1 LYDVR
6 IIIFYTMQI
15 QRDYDEMFMQ
25 YAICL
30 AKKGWGKTGIN
41 PLVGATV
48 VKNNR
53 IIGQGYHR
61 MIGEAHAEVC
71 ALRDAGTRAQ
81 EATLYVNLEPC
92 CCTGRT
98 PPCVE
103 AIYRTRIKRVVIG
116 AIDPNPAVN
125 GRGIKFLQN
134 HNIDIT
140 QGILAEQAN
149 RLNAWYKKYITQKT
163 PYVIVKIDI
172 YQNGKLKGLS
182 EKYITSSAS
191 LRYVHSLRSQVAA
204 VLVGI
209 NTVLTDN
216 PYLTDRLLGRRNPT
230 RIVIDPHLKI
240 PLESNFLEPDTRRII
255 ITHQNSNKNKRKSL
269 TDAGIEF
276 LFLEEG
282 HFVLTTILQ
291 KLGAFHIGSI
301 LVEGGG
307 QVFTQFFD
315 EQLYDELYLFVA
327 PKTINKG
334 IEINIDRNVLEEI
347 QPTKIGEDLLYHVYR
362 NN

>member
-1 LYDVR
+1 
-6 IIIFYTMQI
+6 MQI
-15 QRDYDEMFMQ
+15 QKDYDEMFMQ
-25 YAICL
+25 YALSL
-30 AKKGWGKTGIN
+30 AQKGWGRTGIN

-48 VKNNR
+48 VKNYR
-53 IIGQGYHR
+53 IVGQGYHR

-71 ALRDAGTRAQ
+71 ALLDAGTRAQ

-125 GRGIKFLQN
+125 GRGIKILQN

-149 RLNAWYKKYITQKT
+149 RLNAWYKKYITQKI
-163 PYVIVKIDI
+163 PYVIVKIAMSE
-172 YQNGKLKGLS
+172 NGKISGFS
-182 EKYITSSAS
+182 GKYITSSAS

-216 PYLTDRLLGRRNPT
+216 PYLTDRLLGQRNPT

-240 PLESNFLEPDTRRII
+240 PFESNLLKPDARRII
-255 ITHQNSNKNKRKSL
+255 ITQQNSDKNKLKYL
-269 TDAGIEF
+269 TDVGIEF
-276 LFLEEG
+276 LFFEG
-282 HFVLTTILQ
+282 EHFSLTTILQ
-291 KLGAFHIGSI
+291 KLGALHISSV

-307 QVFTQFFD
+307 QLFTQFFD
-315 EQLYDELYLFVA
+315 KQLYDELYIFVA
-327 PKTINKG
+327 PKITTKG
-334 IEINIDRNVLEEI
+334 LEINIDRNVVDGI
-347 QPTKIGEDLLYHVYR
+347 QPVKIGEDILYHVYR

>member
-1 LYDVR
+1 
-6 IIIFYTMQI
+6 MQI
-15 QRDYDEMFMQ
+15 QQNYDEFFMQ
-25 YAICL
+25 YAIML
-30 AKKGWGKTGIN
+30 AQKGWGRTGIN

-53 IIGQGYHR
+53 IVGQGYHR

-71 ALRDAGTRAQ
+71 ALLDAGTRAQ

-103 AIYRTRIKRVVIG
+103 AIYRNRIKRVVIG
-116 AIDPNPAVN
+116 TIDPNPAVN
-125 GRGIKFLQN
+125 GKGIKFLQN

-140 QGILAEQAN
+140 HGILAEQASQ
-149 RLNAWYKKYITQKT
+149 LNAWYKKYITQKI
-163 PYVIVKIDI
+163 PYIILKIAMSE
-172 YQNGKLKGLS
+172 NGQISGFS
-182 EKYITSSAS
+182 GKYITSAAS
-191 LRYVHSLRSQVAA
+191 LRYVHSLRSRACA

-240 PLESNFLEPDTRRII
+240 PRESNFLKPDARRII
-255 ITHQNSNKNKRKSL
+255 ITRQNSDENKIKSL
-269 TDAGIEF
+269 TDVGIEF
-276 LFLEEG
+276 LFFEQE
-282 HFVLTTILQ
+282 HFLLTTILQ
-291 KLGAFHIGSI
+291 KLGALHIGSI

-315 EQLYDELYLFVA
+315 EQLYDELYVFVA
-327 PKTINKG
+327 PRTIRKG
-334 IEINIDRNVLEEI
+334 LKINIDSNVLKEI
-347 QPTKIGEDLLYHVYR
+347 QPVKIGEDILYHVYR